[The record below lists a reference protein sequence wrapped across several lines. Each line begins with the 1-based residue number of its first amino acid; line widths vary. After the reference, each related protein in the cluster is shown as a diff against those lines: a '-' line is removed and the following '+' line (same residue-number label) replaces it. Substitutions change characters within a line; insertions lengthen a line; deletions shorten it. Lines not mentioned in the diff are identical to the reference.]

1 MYARDFPGNKK
12 KHRDYSALFL
22 SILLL
27 INETTIGITETT
39 IIPITTNEKLSL
51 TIGKLPKKYPASVQS
66 NTQTV
71 APKIL

>member
-1 MYARDFPGNKK
+1 MYARDFPGNK